1 MKRPRGLLISAV
13 ALAMLLVAGALA
25 ACGSDEEAAASAAPS
40 GDVVAVVQSDDEL
53 SQYAQA
59 LQGVGLGDAGPYTV
73 FVSTDEA
80 LSAAGV
86 TLDSESVKASVIE
99 GIELAEADLAAGSKS
114 DSMLEDS
121 SIVTYTGADGSLYV
135 NDQKVVGDPMAADDG
150 IVYVI
155 DGVIQP

>member
-13 ALAMLLVAGALA
+13 ALAMLLVAGAGA
-25 ACGSDEEAAASAAPS
+25 ACGSGEEAAASASPS
-40 GDVVAVVQSDDEL
+40 GDVVAVAQSDDGL
-53 SQYAQA
+53 STYAQV
-59 LQGVGLGDAGPYTV
+59 LQSAGLGDAGPYTV
-73 FVSTDEA
+73 FASTDEA

-86 TLDSESVKASVIE
+86 TLDSESVRASVIE
-99 GIELAEADLAAGSKS
+99 GSELAEADLAAGSKS

-135 NDQKVVGDPMAADDG
+135 NDQRVLGDPMTADNG

-155 DGVIQP
+155 DGVIRP